1 MSITAKELAEKL
13 GISASA
19 VSIALNG
26 KKGIS
31 DEKRDFILRAA
42 KEYGLKRPLRK
53 SFSSTFINL
62 VIFKKHGMVYG
73 DTPFFAAVTEGIS
86 AEVANSGYNLQIS
99 YFYGRTAQVAL
110 DVRLCRYYSVGN
122 RNGTRRYPAISD
134 HRQTHCRTGLLF

>member
-1 MSITAKELAEKL
+1 MSITAKELAGKL

-99 YFYGRTAQVAL
+99 YFMVIKTTQNSSSRSRCPTVPVLFCWQQKW
-110 DVRLCRYYSVGN
+110 N
-122 RNGTRRYPAISD
+122 QKISSN
-134 HRQTHCRTGLLF
+134 F

>member
-99 YFYGRTAQVAL
+99 YFYV
-110 DVRLCRYYSVGN
+110 YM
-122 RNGTRRYPAISD
+122 I
-134 HRQTHCRTGLLF
+134 

>member
-62 VIFKKHGMVYG
+62 VTNVH
-73 DTPFFAAVTEGIS
+73 
-86 AEVANSGYNLQIS
+86 
-99 YFYGRTAQVAL
+99 
-110 DVRLCRYYSVGN
+110 
-122 RNGTRRYPAISD
+122 
-134 HRQTHCRTGLLF
+134 LLKVQKRDLILLP

>member
-42 KEYGLKRPLRK
+42 KEYGLNPFPLLLSILLSSK
-53 SFSSTFINL
+53 STAWSMATRLSSL
-62 VIFKKHGMVYG
+62 
-73 DTPFFAAVTEGIS
+73 P
-86 AEVANSGYNLQIS
+86 
-99 YFYGRTAQVAL
+99 
-110 DVRLCRYYSVGN
+110 
-122 RNGTRRYPAISD
+122 
-134 HRQTHCRTGLLF
+134 

>member
-53 SFSSTFINL
+53 SFYQSCYL
-62 VIFKKHGMVYG
+62 QKARHGLWRHAFLRCRDRRNQCG
-73 DTPFFAAVTEGIS
+73 
-86 AEVANSGYNLQIS
+86 
-99 YFYGRTAQVAL
+99 GRKF
-110 DVRLCRYYSVGN
+110 RL
-122 RNGTRRYPAISD
+122 
-134 HRQTHCRTGLLF
+134 